1 MRRTPFRNWVIHYLP
16 TVDTFQEGGFGAWAG
31 WWGFFFGNPFLA
43 GWRKGE
49 KGWEF
54 EADESE
60 FFLAFDTVRFFF
72 SRRQTQHKIPKSSVV
87 KKKKNSFSSMG
98 FFSPF
103 FCLAWGGGSQSLRSW
118 GPGYQAAGDSYV
130 ELLSGVIF
138 FFLGRGKGGGC
149 GFVRME
155 EEEKKNHL
163 HQGWRKIS
171 KPPFPQLQFRVQN
184 ISAINFR
191 PKAR

>member
-1 MRRTPFRNWVIHYLP
+1 MVRGR
-16 TVDTFQEGGFGAWAG
+16 GGGV
-31 WWGFFFGNPFLA
+31 FFSGTRF
-43 GWRKGE
+43 WRGGE
-49 KGWEF
+49 KGKKVGNLKQTNQ
-54 EADESE
+54 S
-60 FFLAFDTVRFFF
+60 FFLLSIPCAFFF
-72 SRRQTQHKIPKSSVV
+72 PGDKRSTKFPNLRWL

-118 GPGYQAAGDSYV
+118 GPGYQAAGDIYV